1 MKLCTYFYGGVVM
14 NHFFLQLIAE
24 KKVRR
29 QIRVVQKIYDAKFPL
44 TVDEIAEDLDISKR
58 TLSRDIKDIEHSF
71 PEQEILELNTLYGYS
86 INHSHYVDD
95 LIVRISEESPLLL
108 IVNGVFQGEFKSIDE
123 WADEL
128 FLSTSTLHRYL
139 TYLKNLLKEFKLEL
153 SLTPIAILGE
163 EVNIRHFFFYFF
175 YNMND
180 ISTINHPTEVEYEF
194 HMKLLAGYDEI
205 RKTSN
210 FSQHR
215 RGLYWIM
222 VVNTRIKQG
231 HFIKINPELK
241 KKQKKMETYQ
251 VLAQVV
257 ESLFPVF
264 VADSVP
270 EDELVYMDLLT
281 LDIFVYLGDRVISG
295 FHSKEEMDAVDDF
308 LAKAFQ
314 VIGIDA
320 IEASDLRVFIAY
332 FRNQIILSKLTP
344 LFQKNV
350 YEVNQLIKGG
360 HKTLFYKW
368 VDLLQNDP
376 IMQIA
381 NVEYIEDVAVNL
393 TIFTHCMTY
402 NKRFKE
408 RERHILFTFDGPN
421 AYLNYLATLVEKFN
435 IKNVRITLLTNE
447 HVTNELIKERQVDVV
462 VCNYKDDDVVLDCEV
477 YKSERVPTENDWE
490 QIRNVIF
497 HMDEFI

>member
-1 MKLCTYFYGGVVM
+1 M

-29 QIRVVQKIYDAKFPL
+29 QIKVLQKIYDAKFPL

-71 PEQEILELNTLYGYS
+71 PEQEVLELNTVYGYS
-86 INHSHYVDD
+86 ISHSHYVDD

-108 IVNGVFQGEFKSIDE
+108 IVNGVFQEEFKSIDE

-128 FLSTSTLHRYL
+128 FISTSTLHRYL

-163 EVNIRHFFFYFF
+163 EVNIRHFFFNFF

-180 ISTINHPTEVEYEF
+180 ISTISHPTEAEYDL
-194 HMKLLAGYDEI
+194 HIKLLAGYDEI

-210 FSQHR
+210 YSQYR
-215 RGLYWIM
+215 RGIYWLM
-222 VVNTRIKQG
+222 VVNTRIKQD

-241 KKQKKMETYQ
+241 KIQKQMETYQ

-257 ESLFPVF
+257 ESLLPIMV
-264 VADSVP
+264 VDSMP

-281 LDIFVYLGDRVISG
+281 MDIFVYLEDRVISG
-295 FHSKEEMDAVDDF
+295 FHTKAEMDAVDDF
-308 LAKAFQ
+308 LVKAFQ
-314 VIGIDA
+314 VLGIDA
-320 IEASDLRVFIAY
+320 IEASDLRIFISY
-332 FRNQIILSKLTP
+332 FRNQILLSKLTP

-350 YEVNQLIKGG
+350 YEVNQFIKGG
-360 HKTLFYKW
+360 HKALFYKW
-368 VDLLQNDP
+368 VDLLQNDQ
-376 IMQIA
+376 IKQIA
-381 NVEYIEDVAVNL
+381 NIEYIEDVAVNL

-435 IKNVRITLLTNE
+435 IKNVRITLLMNY

-462 VCNYKDDDVVLDCEV
+462 VCNYKDENEVLDCEL
-477 YKSERVPTENDWE
+477 YKAERVPTENDWE
-490 QIRNVIF
+490 QIRNIIF
-497 HMDEFI
+497 YMDEIV

>member
-1 MKLCTYFYGGVVM
+1 M

-29 QIRVVQKIYDAKFPL
+29 QIKVLQKIYDAKFPL

-86 INHSHYVDD
+86 INHTHYVDD

-108 IVNGVFQGEFKSIDE
+108 IVNGVFREEVKSIDE

-128 FLSTSTLHRYL
+128 FISTSTLQRYL

-153 SLTPIAILGE
+153 TLTPIAFLGE
-163 EVNIRHFFFYFF
+163 EVNIRHFFFNFF
-175 YNMND
+175 YSMND
-180 ISTINHPTEVEYEF
+180 ISTISHPTEAEHEF
-194 HMKLLAGYDEI
+194 HNKVLAGYDEI
-205 RKTSN
+205 RKTTN
-210 FSQHR
+210 YSQYR
-215 RGLYWIM
+215 RAIYWLM
-222 VVNTRIKQG
+222 VVNNRIKQG
-231 HFIKINPELK
+231 HFVKINPELK
-241 KKQKKMETYQ
+241 KIQKQMETYHVLFQ
-251 VLAQVV
+251 VAESLLPIMVV
-257 ESLFPVF
+257 ESL
-264 VADSVP
+264 P
-270 EDELVYMDLLT
+270 EDEIVYVDFLT
-281 LDIFVYLGDRVISG
+281 MDIFVYLEDRVISD
-295 FHSKEEMDAVDDF
+295 FHSKEEKDAVDDF

-314 VIGIDA
+314 VLGVDDA
-320 IEASDLRVFIAY
+320 EAVDLRVFISY
-332 FRNQIILSKLTP
+332 LRNQILLSKLTP

-350 YEVNQLIKGG
+350 YEVNQFVKGG
-360 HKTLFYKW
+360 HKALFYKW

-376 IMQIA
+376 IKQIA
-381 NVEYIEDVAVNL
+381 NIEYIEDVAVNL
-393 TIFTHCMTY
+393 TMFTHCMAH

-435 IKNVRITLLTNE
+435 IQNVRITLLTNY
-447 HVTNELIKERQVDVV
+447 HVTNELVEERKVDVV
-462 VCNYKDDDVVLDCEV
+462 VCNYKDDSEILGCEV
-477 YKSERVPTENDWE
+477 YTAERVPTENDWE
-490 QIRNVIF
+490 QIRNIIF